1 MLFIILVYI
10 KVIISEWH
18 KQNYISIPIN
28 QTTHM
33 DIILFADNQVLL
45 VKNEDDL
52 QRSIHSL
59 SKVVIIQYGNLHSRI
74 KSHGI

>member
-1 MLFIILVYI
+1 MLFIIYI

-18 KQNYISIPIN
+18 KQNHISIPIN

-33 DIILFADNQVLL
+33 DVILFADNQVLL